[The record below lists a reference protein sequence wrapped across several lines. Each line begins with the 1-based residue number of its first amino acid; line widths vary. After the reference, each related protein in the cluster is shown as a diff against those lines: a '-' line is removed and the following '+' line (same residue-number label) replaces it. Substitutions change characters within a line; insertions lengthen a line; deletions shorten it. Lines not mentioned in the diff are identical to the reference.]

1 MARNVVG
8 GGGSTAQL
16 NLGCAVL
23 ACPAPGSRQPFLL
36 MVQSRAPEQGLEQ
49 GAHRQ
54 KVLRPNHAEG
64 GARGQGWPATA
75 VTYQ

>member
-1 MARNVVG
+1 MAWKVVG

-23 ACPAPGSRQPFLL
+23 VCPAPEPPQSLLL
-36 MVQSRAPEQGLEQ
+36 MVWSQAPEQGLEQ
-49 GAHRQ
+49 EAQRQ
-54 KVLRPNHAEG
+54 KVLRPDHTEG
-64 GARGQGWPATA
+64 HEVRDGWATA